1 MNWYK
6 GYKIVKDKSGYNL
19 IIYLNN
25 EKAEFSGEIIED
37 VKKNIL
43 TLNNEVNRLVED
55 KFSNIKINSV
65 KLMLGALVI
74 GTIPFAGH
82 AKVHAET
89 TGTNQVQA
97 APVSF
102 ESNRLDTSGTVTAS
116 RLNVRKGPSTS
127 YSIMHLL
134 WNGNRVKVIGESGNW
149 YQIRLSDG
157 RTGWVSKNYLKLDV
171 NISTRQ
177 QRIDKIL
184 SLSKSLLGTPYVWG
198 GSSLQDGGFD
208 CSGFTQYVFKGTGI
222 NLSRVSYEQAKQGVA
237 VSRQNLEP
245 GDLIFYS
252 LAGDGRISHVGI
264 YLGNGKM
271 IHSPKTGD
279 VVKITD
285 ITTSF
290 WESRYITARRI
301 I

>member
-6 GYKIVKDKSGYNL
+6 GYKIVKDRNGYNL
-19 IIYLNN
+19 IIYLNS
-25 EKAEFSGEIIED
+25 EKAEFSSEIIDD

-43 TLNNEVNRLVED
+43 TLNGEVNKLVED
-55 KFSNIKINSV
+55 KFSNIRINSI

-89 TGTNQVQA
+89 PTTNQVQA
-97 APVSF
+97 APASF
-102 ESNRLDTSGTVTAS
+102 ESNRLDATGTVTAS

-134 WNGNRVKVIGESGNW
+134 WHGNRVKVIGESGNW

-171 NISTRQ
+171 NVSTRQ

-208 CSGFTQYVFKGTGI
+208 CSGFTQYVFKSAGI
-222 NLSRVSYEQAKQGVA
+222 NLNRVSYEQAKQGVA

-245 GDLIFYS
+245 GDLVFYS

-285 ITTSF
+285 ITTAF

>member
-25 EKAEFSGEIIED
+25 EKAEFSSEIIED

-43 TLNNEVNRLVED
+43 TLNNEINNLVED

-89 TGTNQVQA
+89 PTSNQVQA

-102 ESNRLDTSGTVTAS
+102 DLNRLDNIGTVTAS

-134 WNGNRVKVIGESGNW
+134 WHGNRVKVIGESGNW

-171 NISTRQ
+171 NVSTRQ

-184 SLSKSLLGTPYVWG
+184 SLSKSLLSTPYVWG
-198 GSSLQDGGFD
+198 GSSLQDAGFD
-208 CSGFTQYVFKGTGI
+208 CSGFTQYVFKSAGI
-222 NLSRVSYEQAKQGVA
+222 NLNRVSYEQAEQGVA

-245 GDLIFYS
+245 GDLVFYS

-285 ITTSF
+285 ITTAF

>member
-1 MNWYK
+1 MGWYK
-6 GYKIVKDKSGYNL
+6 EYKLVEDKMGYNL

-25 EKAEFSGEIIED
+25 EKAEFSNEIIED
-37 VKKNIL
+37 VKENIL
-43 TLNNEVNRLVED
+43 TLNDEINKFVED
-55 KFSNIKINSV
+55 KFSDIKINSV
-65 KLMLGALVI
+65 KLMLGAMVI

-82 AKVHAET
+82 VKVHAET
-89 TGTNQVQA
+89 NSPNQVQA

-102 ESNRLDTSGTVTAS
+102 ESNRLDTVGTVTAS
-116 RLNVRKGPSTS
+116 KLNVRSGPSTS

-134 WNGNRVKVIGESGNW
+134 WQGNRVKVIGESGNW

-157 RTGWVSKNYLKLDV
+157 RTGWVSKSYLKLDV
-171 NISTRQ
+171 IISSRQ
-177 QRIDKIL
+177 EKINKVI

-208 CSGFTQYVFKGTGI
+208 CSGFTQYVFKNVGVSL
-222 NLSRVSYEQAKQGVA
+222 NRVSYEQANQGIAVA
-237 VSRQNLEP
+237 RQNLEP
-245 GDLIFYS
+245 GDLVFYS

-264 YLGNGKM
+264 YLGDGKM

-285 ITTSF
+285 ITTTF